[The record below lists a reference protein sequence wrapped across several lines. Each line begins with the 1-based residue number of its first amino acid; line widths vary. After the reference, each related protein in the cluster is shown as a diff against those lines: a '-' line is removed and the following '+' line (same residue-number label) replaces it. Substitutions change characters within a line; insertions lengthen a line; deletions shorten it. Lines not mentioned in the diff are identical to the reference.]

1 MKNKYMYFLI
11 LGILLLAIL
20 MIGCI
25 KATER
30 KEMPERKE
38 VIEPKEIPERKEA
51 TEPKEMSERK
61 EATEPK
67 EMPERKEAT
76 EPKEMPERKEA
87 TKPKE
92 MPEHKEATEP
102 KEMPEHKEATE
113 VCKEQ
118 EECIQVG
125 DELVQKV
132 NEKLKD
138 ISELE
143 KLKPIEEHKAKSKD
157 EDSQFLL
164 KSYHIDD
171 EKIVDP
177 YTEKIDQKRLEK
189 VFKDDKKLQKQIPL
203 LQKDTEYHEK
213 LWNLYSTLIPVQYRK
228 QINKFEILTDGYYN
242 GFAHVVQDSD
252 HREKWTLALDPL
264 DAKEIHFNEMM
275 KTLIHETAHVL
286 TLNDSQ
292 VPIDKK
298 YVDEVMNEKDISE
311 YRNKCKS
318 LFLEEGCTKEDSYIN
333 QFHAK
338 FWTDIEQDWLEK
350 NVEKDSGAQVEFFE
364 QHQDKFVSE
373 YATTN
378 VSEDIAETI
387 PEFVLSDSKTVQES
401 QEIKYQKIAFF
412 YQFPEL
418 VQMRAEILSRLL
430 EISKDKFLGDK

>member
-1 MKNKYMYFLI
+1 MKNRYIYFLI
-11 LGILLLAIL
+11 LVISLLAIL
-20 MIGCI
+20 MIGCS

-30 KEMPERKE
+30 KK
-38 VIEPKEIPERKEA
+38 VIESKKVP
-51 TEPKEMSERK
+51 
-61 EATEPK
+61 
-67 EMPERKEAT
+67 
-76 EPKEMPERKEA
+76 
-87 TKPKE
+87 
-92 MPEHKEATEP
+92 
-102 KEMPEHKEATE
+102 E

-132 NEKLKD
+132 NENLKD

-143 KLKPIEEHKAKSKD
+143 KLNPIEEHKEESNDKSKD

-177 YTEKIDQKRLEK
+177 YIEKIDQKRLEE
-189 VFKDDKKLQKQIPL
+189 VFKDDKKLQEQIPL
-203 LQKDTEYHEK
+203 LQKDSEYHEK
-213 LWNLYSTLIPVQYRK
+213 IWNLYSTLIPVQYRE
-228 QINKFEILTDGYYN
+228 QINKFEILTDGYD
-242 GFAHVVQDSD
+242 GTFAHVVQDAD
-252 HREKWTLALDPL
+252 HLEKWTLSLDVL
-264 DAKEIHFNEMM
+264 DWKEVHFNDWVE
-275 KTLIHETAHVL
+275 TLIHETAHVL

-292 VPIDKK
+292 VPVDKK
-298 YVDEVMNEKDISE
+298 YFDAVMNEKDISE

-378 VSEDIAETI
+378 VVEDIAETI
-387 PEFVLSDSKTVQES
+387 PEFVLSDSKTVQDS

-418 VQMRAEILSRLL
+418 VQMRAEVLSGLF
-430 EISKDKFLGDK
+430 EISKDKLSKDM